1 MRHYLDRFLLGL
13 GLLAWGLGIGFA
25 NIISSP
31 PDKMDKVLY
40 KVLLPGAGGPAVVIL
55 APDEVDDRG
64 EAGAADADQDHG
76 QVIVPGLHKQPQQV
90 PQHIQAPGQ
99 QVIGDR
105 DNIPL
110 SPATIE
116 ILSVSCHGCQNKK

>member
-1 MRHYLDRFLLGL
+1 MLH
-13 GLLAWGLGIGFA
+13 
-25 NIISSP
+25 
-31 PDKMDKVLY
+31 KVF
-40 KVLLPGAGGPAVVIL
+40 LPGAGAPVVVP

-99 QVIGDR
+99 QVIGDGY
-105 DNIPL
+105 NISL
-110 SPATIE
+110 SSAT
-116 ILSVSCHGCQNKK
+116 N